1 MRQITRLILA
11 LMLGGAGACD
21 YESNPSDPSG
31 GLVPVAEPLLAVA
44 GDRTGFGFNGIASG
58 APTGRVFLTGGG
70 SFVAESGSNDV
81 GSETT
86 IISGGGGF
94 RCLAAVAQGVLSG
107 CGEGE
112 GVRWDAVQLLA
123 SANFRCTGADALKTA
138 ATTPRTVAILA
149 DFYRAGDGNEASL
162 RAQIIVSDSD
172 IAADVPGVQTLW
184 VQGVGCDEA
193 QVSFSGR

>member
-1 MRQITRLILA
+1 MRQITQLILA
-11 LMLGGAGACD
+11 LMLGGAGACN
-21 YESNPSDPSG
+21 YESNPSDPSYDSI
-31 GLVPVAEPLLAVA
+31 PVAQPLLASA
-44 GDRTGFGFNGIASG
+44 GEHTGFGFNGIAG
-58 APTGRVFLTGGG
+58 GRVFLAGGG
-70 SFVAESGSNDV
+70 SVVATSGSNDV

-86 IISGGGGF
+86 IVSGGGGF
-94 RCLAAVAQGVLSG
+94 RCLAAVAQGALSG

-112 GVRWDAVQLLA
+112 GVRWEAVQLLA
-123 SANFRCTGADALKTA
+123 SANFRCTGADAVKTGV
-138 ATTPRTVAILA
+138 TTARTVAILA

-162 RAQIIVSDSD
+162 RAQIIVSESD